1 MQAEPVC
8 SPLTSERCGKVC
20 FSALVPASPVPLRQH
35 LLSFPDLLMP
45 AQMEGQRVWISP
57 ARNWP
62 SKRRFNGAFTGIAA
76 SPPRLI
82 LAQGRRGR
90 GWNRHTHTHKDAV
103 CNTWQKD
110 LKLDYKLLFQQVN
123 VRGVFYSLSLFI
135 SVCRL
140 CLPSVNV
147 NTLF

>member
-1 MQAEPVC
+1 M
-8 SPLTSERCGKVC
+8 ERSG
-20 FSALVPASPVPLRQH
+20 
-35 LLSFPDLLMP
+35 
-45 AQMEGQRVWISP
+45 
-57 ARNWP
+57 
-62 SKRRFNGAFTGIAA
+62 GIAA
-76 SPPRLI
+76 PLL
-82 LAQGRRGR
+82 LAGG
-90 GWNRHTHTHKDAV
+90 GDGAGAVTHRDAV

>member
-1 MQAEPVC
+1 M
-8 SPLTSERCGKVC
+8 ER
-20 FSALVPASPVPLRQH
+20 SA
-35 LLSFPDLLMP
+35 
-45 AQMEGQRVWISP
+45 
-57 ARNWP
+57 
-62 SKRRFNGAFTGIAA
+62 GIAG
-76 SPPRLI
+76 SPRWLI
-82 LAQGRRGR
+82 LAEGRWGTRAEIV
-90 GWNRHTHTHKDAV
+90 THKDAV

>member
-1 MQAEPVC
+1 M
-8 SPLTSERCGKVC
+8 ER
-20 FSALVPASPVPLRQH
+20 SA
-35 LLSFPDLLMP
+35 
-45 AQMEGQRVWISP
+45 
-57 ARNWP
+57 
-62 SKRRFNGAFTGIAA
+62 GIAG
-76 SPPRLI
+76 SPRWLI
-82 LAQGRRGR
+82 LAEGRWGTRAEIVA
-90 GWNRHTHTHKDAV
+90 HKDAV